1 MSTKVKINREYTFKA
16 YAVKNGEE
24 VLNNVHSGEFM
35 SKSDCH
41 YYCEKFVLDYVKNNL
56 TDVVKNGESFAIYK
70 IFTLEDD
77 KREDMLIE
85 LISVKDG
92 VINIR

>member
-1 MSTKVKINREYTFKA
+1 MSTKVKTNREFTYKA
-16 YAVKNGEE
+16 YTVNKGVE
-24 VLNNVHSGEFM
+24 VLNNVHTGEYL

-56 TDVVKNGESFAIYK
+56 STVIKEGQSFAIYK

-85 LISVKDG
+85 LITVKDD

>member
-1 MSTKVKINREYTFKA
+1 MSTKVKINREFTYKG
-16 YAVKNGEE
+16 YVVKNCEE
-24 VLNNVHSGEFM
+24 IKNNSHIGEFM
-35 SKSDCH
+35 LKSDCH
-41 YYCEKFVLDYVKNNL
+41 YYCEKGILDYIKNNL
-56 TDVVKNGESFAIYK
+56 EDVKENQYKFTIYK

-77 KREDMLIE
+77 KREDVLIE